1 MSPSTKPKPSVRS
14 KPILP
19 PDANK
24 ETVDYAVSK
33 TVVANYVKT
42 LLRRWLPWKDI
53 WGSRHN
59 HHRIMRHIDS
69 FIHIGR
75 HESITVAQVMQGIR
89 TADIPWLKSGVT
101 RAIQQKCASRFVTWL
116 FNRVIAVILAQT
128 FYVTEAEGHGTEIFY
143 FQKHIWRHI
152 VHRHLH
158 EFADRFVAIDPFA
171 TGATDDDTTV
181 GPTTSS
187 TAFELQRSVSAPS
200 ATSSSS
206 SSSSSNIAT
215 HIVRVQSDH
224 PPGAPTAARAMPP
237 ATTKKTSTL
246 LNAAIRTAAK
256 TATPSSSAAATTLP
270 SVAQSASAVVSSGK
284 QPSHQE
290 QQRAESNTVYQ
301 NQRVCQLQ
309 SWSLKVAENSLLARS
324 MTVGQWQ
331 EHQRLQKAWLMTK
344 AKQFSTIRFVPK
356 KKALRGITNLRAK
369 PGTTPYLPKFPLAN
383 HSTNAHG
390 TTTSNAINA
399 PLVVTNTMLY
409 NCLHVLKHLYDNDQ
423 RLRGFGVFGMDDVYR
438 EYRSYWNR
446 LADIYGANAVRN
458 GEIPLYMAAL
468 DLEKCYDNIDPIR
481 LYDLIHDLLVGN
493 PTTAAPTTTT
503 TAVPASPEALK
514 TFQGRAGSSSSSS
527 SSSHAMAGFP
537 SNSNFSSKFS
547 DAIGPGGSSGSDRK
561 GEASSSTGRL
571 QHPVLIHK
579 YAVTHTMRSMER
591 VVTKHLKCCALS
603 GDTIPFEDAGPEIA
617 RQYRNCVVADAVMYS
632 RVTAQEIL
640 RILRHHLFA
649 QVVRMPSPLL
659 DPQRQSPYC
668 MQVKGI
674 PQGSILS
681 PVLCHLYFGHV
692 ENTLFETAPDES
704 KRPSLGWWKLAEPSK
719 AVPQTMVMRLMD
731 DYLIISTQQSCVEHF
746 LQTAFDGYGEYGGKI
761 NPVKTKVNFST
772 SLRVAGGTE
781 IIALTPPWMAAPVPV
796 PVPVPATVT
805 ATTAA
810 AFTTTEAKTR
820 QKHAMDQEMHDSLES
835 LATQAQRAHSAT
847 MFTWCGLLVDTST
860 MELRP
865 DLQRLLSRSLASSVS
880 IEANHPGMAFR
891 RAIKSFFRMKC
902 HALVL
907 DTDMNSETTVL
918 DSVVNLYQ
926 LTAARSLAY
935 YQRLH
940 RTYRVLLTPVYVLR
954 CIREG
959 ILFAARL
966 IPTRMRRK
974 IIRKVTLEGL
984 SVPDLDDHDADDHED
999 DDGSAAMDSDAG
1011 IHDGVGR
1018 DASRRSSPVTATTD
1032 VMVTHFGNC
1041 SISVKMVS
1049 FA

>member
-1 MSPSTKPKPSVRS
+1 
-14 KPILP
+14 
-19 PDANK
+19 
-24 ETVDYAVSK
+24 
-33 TVVANYVKT
+33 
-42 LLRRWLPWKDI
+42 
-53 WGSRHN
+53 
-59 HHRIMRHIDS
+59 
-69 FIHIGR
+69 
-75 HESITVAQVMQGIR
+75 
-89 TADIPWLKSGVT
+89 
-101 RAIQQKCASRFVTWL
+101 
-116 FNRVIAVILAQT
+116 
-128 FYVTEAEGHGTEIFY
+128 
-143 FQKHIWRHI
+143 
-152 VHRHLH
+152 
-158 EFADRFVAIDPFA
+158 
-171 TGATDDDTTV
+171 
-181 GPTTSS
+181 
-187 TAFELQRSVSAPS
+187 
-200 ATSSSS
+200 
-206 SSSSSNIAT
+206 
-215 HIVRVQSDH
+215 
-224 PPGAPTAARAMPP
+224 
-237 ATTKKTSTL
+237 
-246 LNAAIRTAAK
+246 
-256 TATPSSSAAATTLP
+256 
-270 SVAQSASAVVSSGK
+270 
-284 QPSHQE
+284 
-290 QQRAESNTVYQ
+290 
-301 NQRVCQLQ
+301 
-309 SWSLKVAENSLLARS
+309 
-324 MTVGQWQ
+324 
-331 EHQRLQKAWLMTK
+331 MTK

-356 KKALRGITNLRAK
+356 KKALRGITNLRTK
-369 PGTTPYLPKFPLAN
+369 PGTTPFLPKFPIPN
-383 HSTNAHG
+383 HNTNAHG
-390 TTTSNAINA
+390 TTSSNAINA

-409 NCLHVLKHLYDNDQ
+409 NCLHVLKHLYDSDQ

-468 DLEKCYDNIDPIR
+468 DLEKCFDNIDPIR

-493 PTTAAPTTTT
+493 ATTTT
-503 TAVPASPEALK
+503 TPTAVSAWFPASPEALK
-514 TFQGRAGSSSSSS
+514 TFQGRAGSSSSA
-527 SSSHAMAGFP
+527 SSSHAAGFP

-547 DAIGPGGSSGSDRK
+547 DAIAIGQGGSNGSDRK
-561 GEASSSTGRL
+561 GETSSSAGRL
-571 QHPVLIHK
+571 KHPVLIHK
-579 YAVTHTMRSMER
+579 YAVTHAMRSMER

-632 RVTAQEIL
+632 KVTAQEIL

-692 ENTLFETAPDES
+692 ENTLFETSPDER

-772 SLRVAGGTE
+772 LLRVAGGTE
-781 IIALTPPWMAAPVPV
+781 TIELTPPWMATTAS
-796 PVPVPATVT
+796 AT
-805 ATTAA
+805 ATATAA
-810 AFTTTEAKTR
+810 ASTTTEATIR
-820 QKHAMDQEMHDSLES
+820 QNHAMDQEMHDSLES

-847 MFTWCGLLVDTST
+847 MFTWCGLRVDTST

-865 DLQRLLSRSLASSVS
+865 DLQRLLSRSLASSIS

-984 SVPDLDDHDADDHED
+984 TVPDLDDHDADEHEDEDND
-999 DDGSAAMDSDAG
+999 DDGSAAMEGDAG
-1011 IHDGVGR
+1011 IYDGFGR
-1018 DASRRSSPVTATTD
+1018 DASRRSSPVTAATD